1 MRGSMKRLVRRSI
14 TLLLTVGA
22 LATLAGAQQDQEMRT
37 RGLFTSGK
45 SDGMRILILMEQ
57 GGTFVPV
64 DPSRDFKQGDRIR
77 VSFESNF
84 DGYVY
89 IVNVMPNGRKR
100 LLFPSAKLA
109 DSHIIKARQRY
120 NLPSTSFEFDAEK
133 GTEILQVIMSRTAIK
148 YLEDAVKNLEG
159 ELGAS
164 ASSAAAELSSNTPAP
179 KRGGIVTE
187 NVAIVLPQSGPD
199 KVRTRGIILAPG
211 KDKDQEGSVVAIPDQ
226 KGKEGRLKPGE
237 VAVFEIRLRHI

>member
-1 MRGSMKRLVRRSI
+1 MKRLSSI
-14 TLLLTVGA
+14 ASASLIIVTLLGGLA
-22 LATLAGAQQDQEMRT
+22 LAQDSQEMRT

-57 GGTFVPV
+57 GGMFVPV

-89 IVNVMPNGRKR
+89 IVNVMPSGKKR
-100 LLFPSAKLA
+100 LLFPSARLS
-109 DSHIIKARQRY
+109 DSNKIIAHKRY
-120 NLPSTSFEFDAEK
+120 DLPSTSFEFDAEK
-133 GTEILQVIMSRTAIK
+133 GTEILQVIMSRTAIP
-148 YLEDAVKNLEG
+148 YLEAALKNPEG

-164 ASSAAAELSSNTPAP
+164 ASSAAAELSSNTPTP

-187 NVAIVLPQSGPD
+187 NVAIVLPQTGPD

-211 KDKDQEGSVVAIPDQ
+211 KEKDQEGSVVAIPDQ
-226 KGKEGRLKPGE
+226 KGKGGHLKPGE